1 MRSDERRWILI
12 RTFYGSYVTF
22 HALFGSYERRVMGF
36 AERYGV
42 DRKEL
47 QLPPEELETLLD
59 ASSLEKLRDGDLSH
73 LREQSHRLFR
83 TATSADP
90 FDSHVSNIYHEVSL
104 LKEEHFTVRDES
116 MRIDPEEYERYYRE
130 VNVYY
135 PKRLK
140 HVRNLYGRARRRL
153 EQILPSMG
161 RGTVVVRSS
170 FLFGEQLV
178 REVYRD
184 GLRELYRHMYPDGGA
199 LQGFT
204 LAADSFLNAGFGP
217 EAAAALRRALAEA
230 DEEILSAEDDGA
242 IRALEERKDDLARK
256 LARAEAAA

>member
-1 MRSDERRWILI
+1 MRADERRWILI
-12 RTFYGSYVTF
+12 RTFYGSYVAF
-22 HALFGSYERRVMGF
+22 HALFGSYERRVIGF

-42 DRKEL
+42 DRKDL

-59 ASSLEKLRDGDLSH
+59 PASLEKLRDGDIAL

-83 TATSADP
+83 TAASADP
-90 FDSHVSNIYHEVSL
+90 FDSHVANIYHEVSL
-104 LKEEHFTVRDES
+104 LKEEHYTVRDDS
-116 MRIDPEEYERYYRE
+116 LRLDAEEYARYYRE
-130 VNVYY
+130 VNIYY

-153 EQILPSMG
+153 EQILPAMG
-161 RGTVVVRSS
+161 RSTVVVRSA
-170 FLFGEQLV
+170 FLFGPQMV

-204 LAADSFLNAGFGP
+204 LAADSFLAAGFGP
-217 EAAAALRRALAEA
+217 EAGAALARAVAEC
-230 DEEILSAEDDGA
+230 DEEIRSAEDDGA
-242 IRALEERKDDLARK
+242 IRALEERKAELEEK
-256 LARAEAAA
+256 IARAEALT